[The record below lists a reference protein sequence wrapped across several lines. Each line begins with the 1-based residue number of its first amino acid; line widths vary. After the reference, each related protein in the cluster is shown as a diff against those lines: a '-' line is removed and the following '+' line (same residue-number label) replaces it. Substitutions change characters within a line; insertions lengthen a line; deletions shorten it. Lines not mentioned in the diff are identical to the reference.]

1 MVSFEIPTI
10 SQFNFLNII
19 LIMKE
24 KELAPNFKI
33 PSSNN
38 EEFELKKNKNNFLI
52 IYFYPRDNTPGCTNE
67 AKDFSK
73 LYKEFKKLNC
83 EIFGISKDSI
93 ESHKKFISKFK
104 IPFQLLSDEKIVALK
119 KYRAW
124 GEKSMYGKKFMGI
137 KRTTVLISPK
147 GKIIKIWNNVKVK
160 EHAKEVLSCLKESI

>member
-1 MVSFEIPTI
+1 MIKE
-10 SQFNFLNII
+10 NF
-19 LIMKE
+19 KV
-24 KELAPNFKI
+24 PNFKL

-38 EEFELKKNKNNFLI
+38 KTFEINKSLKQYLV

-73 LYKEFKKLNC
+73 LYREFKKLNC
-83 EIFGISKDSI
+83 EIFGISKDGV

-104 IPFQLLSDEKIVALK
+104 IPFQLLSDEKITALK
-119 KYRAW
+119 KYGAW

-137 KRTTVLISPK
+137 KRTTVLINPK

-160 EHAKEVLSCLKESI
+160 DHAKEVLSCLKEAI

>member
-1 MVSFEIPTI
+1 MI
-10 SQFNFLNII
+10 
-19 LIMKE
+19 KE
-24 KELAPNFKI
+24 NSKAPNFKL

-38 EEFELKKNKNNFLI
+38 KNFEINKSLKQYLV
-52 IYFYPRDNTPGCTNE
+52 IYFYPRDNTPGCTIE

-83 EIFGISKDSI
+83 EIFGISKDSV

-119 KYRAW
+119 KYGAW
-124 GEKSMYGKKFMGI
+124 GEKSMYGKKFKGI
-137 KRTTVLISPK
+137 KRTTVLINQK

-160 EHAKEVLSCLKESI
+160 DHAKEVLSNLKEAI

>member
-1 MVSFEIPTI
+1 MIKE
-10 SQFNFLNII
+10 NF
-19 LIMKE
+19 KV
-24 KELAPNFKI
+24 PNFKL

-38 EEFELKKNKNNFLI
+38 KTFEINKSLKQYLV

-73 LYKEFKKLNC
+73 LYKEFKRLNC

-104 IPFQLLSDEKIVALK
+104 IPFELLSDEKIVALK
-119 KYRAW
+119 KYGAW

-137 KRTTVLISPK
+137 KRTTVLINQK

-160 EHAKEVLSCLKESI
+160 DHAKEVLSCLKEAI

>member
-1 MVSFEIPTI
+1 
-10 SQFNFLNII
+10 
-19 LIMKE
+19 MKE

-38 EEFELKKNKNNFLI
+38 KEFELKKNKNKFLV

-93 ESHKKFISKFK
+93 ESHQKFISKFK
-104 IPFQLLSDEKIVALK
+104 IPFQLLSDDKIIALK
-119 KYRAW
+119 KYGAW

-137 KRTTVLISPK
+137 KRTTFLINPK

-160 EHAKEVLSCLKESI
+160 DHAKEVLSCLKEAI

>member
-1 MVSFEIPTI
+1 MI
-10 SQFNFLNII
+10 
-19 LIMKE
+19 KE
-24 KELAPNFKI
+24 NSKVPNFKL
-33 PSSNN
+33 PSTN
-38 EEFELKKNKNNFLI
+38 NKNFEIKKSLGQYLV

-83 EIFGISKDSI
+83 EIVGISKDSI

-104 IPFQLLSDEKIVALK
+104 IPFHLLSDEKIIALK
-119 KYRAW
+119 KYGAW

-137 KRTTVLISPK
+137 KRTTVLINLK

-160 EHAKEVLSCLKESI
+160 DHVKEVLNCLKGAI

>member
-1 MVSFEIPTI
+1 MI
-10 SQFNFLNII
+10 
-19 LIMKE
+19 KE
-24 KELAPNFKI
+24 NSKATNFKL

-38 EEFELKKNKNNFLI
+38 KNFEINKSLNQYLV

-93 ESHKKFISKFK
+93 ESHQKFISKFK
-104 IPFQLLSDEKIVALK
+104 IPFQLLSDDKIIALK
-119 KYRAW
+119 KYGAW

-137 KRTTVLISPK
+137 KRTTVLINPK

-160 EHAKEVLSCLKESI
+160 DHAKEVLSCLKEAI

>member
-1 MVSFEIPTI
+1 MI
-10 SQFNFLNII
+10 
-19 LIMKE
+19 KE
-24 KELAPNFKI
+24 NSKAPNFKL

-38 EEFELKKNKNNFLI
+38 KNFEINKCLDQYLV

-73 LYKEFKKLNC
+73 LYKEFEKLNC
-83 EIFGISKDSI
+83 EIFGISKDSV

-104 IPFQLLSDEKIVALK
+104 IPFQLLSDEKITALK
-119 KYRAW
+119 KYGAW

-137 KRTTVLISPK
+137 KRTTVLINPK

-160 EHAKEVLSCLKESI
+160 DHAKEVLSYLKEAI

>member
-1 MVSFEIPTI
+1 MIKE
-10 SQFNFLNII
+10 NF
-19 LIMKE
+19 KV
-24 KELAPNFKI
+24 PNFKL

-38 EEFELKKNKNNFLI
+38 KTFEINKSLKQYLV
-52 IYFYPRDNTPGCTNE
+52 IYFYPRDNTPGCTSE

-83 EIFGISKDSI
+83 DIFGISKDSVD
-93 ESHKKFISKFK
+93 SHKKFISKFK
-104 IPFQLLSDEKIVALK
+104 IPFQLLSDEKIIALK
-119 KYRAW
+119 KYGAW

-160 EHAKEVLSCLKESI
+160 DHAKEVLSCLK

>member
-1 MVSFEIPTI
+1 MI
-10 SQFNFLNII
+10 
-19 LIMKE
+19 KE
-24 KELAPNFKI
+24 NSKAPNFKL

-38 EEFELKKNKNNFLI
+38 KNFEIKKILKQYLV

-83 EIFGISKDSI
+83 DIFGISKDSV

-104 IPFQLLSDEKIVALK
+104 IPFQLLSDEKIIALK
-119 KYRAW
+119 KYGAW

-137 KRTTVLISPK
+137 KRTTVLINPK

-160 EHAKEVLSCLKESI
+160 DHVKEVLSSLKEAI

>member
-1 MVSFEIPTI
+1 
-10 SQFNFLNII
+10 
-19 LIMKE
+19 MKE

-38 EEFELKKNKNNFLI
+38 KEFELKKNKNNFLI

-83 EIFGISKDSI
+83 DIFGISKDSVD
-93 ESHKKFISKFK
+93 SHQKFISKFK
-104 IPFQLLSDEKIVALK
+104 IPFQLLSDDKIIALK
-119 KYRAW
+119 KYGAW

-137 KRTTVLISPK
+137 KRTTVLINPK

-160 EHAKEVLSCLKESI
+160 DHAKEVLSCLKEAI

>member
-1 MVSFEIPTI
+1 MI
-10 SQFNFLNII
+10 
-19 LIMKE
+19 KE
-24 KELAPNFKI
+24 NSKAPNFKL

-38 EEFELKKNKNNFLI
+38 KNFEISKSLDQYLV

-83 EIFGISKDSI
+83 EIVGISKDSI
-93 ESHKKFISKFK
+93 ESHRKFISKFK
-104 IPFQLLSDEKIVALK
+104 IPFHLLSDEKIIALK
-119 KYRAW
+119 KYGAW

-137 KRTTVLISPK
+137 KRTTVLINPK

-160 EHAKEVLSCLKESI
+160 DHAKEVLNYLKEAI

>member
-1 MVSFEIPTI
+1 MI
-10 SQFNFLNII
+10 
-19 LIMKE
+19 KE
-24 KELAPNFKI
+24 NSKAPNFKL

-38 EEFELKKNKNNFLI
+38 KNFEINKSLDQYLV

-83 EIFGISKDSI
+83 EIFGISKDSV

-104 IPFQLLSDEKIVALK
+104 IPFQLLSDEKIIALK
-119 KYRAW
+119 KYEAW

-137 KRTTVLISPK
+137 KRTTVLINPK

-160 EHAKEVLSCLKESI
+160 DHAKGVLSCLKEAI

>member
-1 MVSFEIPTI
+1 MI
-10 SQFNFLNII
+10 
-19 LIMKE
+19 KE
-24 KELAPNFKI
+24 NFKI
-33 PSSNN
+33 PNFKLPSSNN
-38 EEFELKKNKNNFLI
+38 KTFEINKSLKQYLV
-52 IYFYPRDNTPGCTNE
+52 IYFYPRDNTPGCTSE

-83 EIFGISKDSI
+83 EIFGISKDSV

-119 KYRAW
+119 KYGAW

-137 KRTTVLISPK
+137 KRTTVLINPK

-160 EHAKEVLSCLKESI
+160 DHAKEVLSCLKEAI

>member
-1 MVSFEIPTI
+1 MI
-10 SQFNFLNII
+10 
-19 LIMKE
+19 KE
-24 KELAPNFKI
+24 NSKAPNFKL

-38 EEFELKKNKNNFLI
+38 KDFEINKSLNQHLVV
-52 IYFYPRDNTPGCTNE
+52 YFYPRDNTPGCTNE

-83 EIFGISKDSI
+83 EIVGISKDSI

-104 IPFQLLSDEKIVALK
+104 IPFHLLSDEKIIALK
-119 KYRAW
+119 KYGAW

-137 KRTTVLISPK
+137 KRTTVLINPK

-160 EHAKEVLSCLKESI
+160 DHAKEVLSSLKEAI

>member
-1 MVSFEIPTI
+1 MI
-10 SQFNFLNII
+10 
-19 LIMKE
+19 KE
-24 KELAPNFKI
+24 NSKVPNFKL

-38 EEFELKKNKNNFLI
+38 KNFEINKSLDQYFV

-83 EIFGISKDSI
+83 EIVGISKDTI
-93 ESHKKFISKFK
+93 ESHRKFISKFK
-104 IPFQLLSDEKIVALK
+104 IPFQLLSDEKIIALK
-119 KYRAW
+119 KYGAW

-137 KRTTVLISPK
+137 KRTTVLINPK

-160 EHAKEVLSCLKESI
+160 DHAKEVLNCLKGAI

>member
-1 MVSFEIPTI
+1 MI
-10 SQFNFLNII
+10 
-19 LIMKE
+19 KE
-24 KELAPNFKI
+24 NSKAPNFKL

-38 EEFELKKNKNNFLI
+38 KNFKIKKSLKQYLV

-93 ESHKKFISKFK
+93 ESHQKFISKFK
-104 IPFQLLSDEKIVALK
+104 IPFQLLSDEKIIALK
-119 KYRAW
+119 KYGAW

-137 KRTTVLISPK
+137 KRTTVLINPK

-160 EHAKEVLSCLKESI
+160 DHAKEVLSCLEEAI